1 MAEHHPNGTREQIH
15 LAGPSL
21 LPVTAAVGIA
31 TALLGLTLVNP
42 GKLASWLFVAVG
54 GVIVFVTAVR
64 WIRTV
69 REEVDSLPS
78 ERR

>member
-1 MAEHHPNGTREQIH
+1 VAHHHPNGTREQIN

-21 LPVTAAVGIA
+21 LPVSAAVGIA
-31 TALLGLTLVNP
+31 TALMGLALVNR
-42 GKLASWLFVAVG
+42 WFVPVG
-54 GVIVFVTAVR
+54 GLILLVTAVR
-64 WIRTV
+64 WIGAV

>member
-1 MAEHHPNGTREQIH
+1 MAD
-15 LAGPSL
+15 
-21 LPVTAAVGIA
+21 
-31 TALLGLTLVNP
+31 P
-42 GKLASWLFVAVG
+42 GKLSSWLFVAVG
-54 GVIVFVTAVR
+54 GLIILVTAVR